1 MDAECYLLEQ
11 MIRERH
17 AEARES
23 ARRAALLRQANERP
37 RVSSPIRSRVIEL
50 GRSLVNAART
60 RAFEVSRALASRHP
74 AAKRSERGKRAAR
87 QHDAR

>member
-1 MDAECYLLEQ
+1 MEECYLLEQ
-11 MIRERH
+11 MLRERH

-74 AAKRSERGKRAAR
+74 AAKRSECGKRAAR